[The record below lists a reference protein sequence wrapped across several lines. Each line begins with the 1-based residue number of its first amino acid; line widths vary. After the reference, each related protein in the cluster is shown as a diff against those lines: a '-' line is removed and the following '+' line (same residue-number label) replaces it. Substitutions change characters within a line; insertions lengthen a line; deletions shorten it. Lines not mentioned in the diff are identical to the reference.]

1 MIKKTVELGFFLA
14 LALIL
19 AYVES
24 LIPFSF
30 GIPGIKLGLP
40 NLIVVLLLYREGT
53 IQTNGIDGCDTA
65 QSNRNGHNRKFVT
78 VPQIR
83 RLQKGMVISA
93 EQKAA
98 LRGNRNKQDGVKEAL
113 LVNGLRIILSGFLF
127 SNLYTILYALAGA
140 LCSFTAM
147 LLGRRL
153 KCFSMIGVSVLGGVF
168 HNIGQIIVAMLVV
181 ETVYVGYYVPYLIV
195 AGTVTGAVL
204 GFIAMEL
211 MPYLYRLNNKP
222 Y

>member
-1 MIKKTVELGFFLA
+1 MIKRIVELGFFLA

-40 NLIVVLLLYREGT
+40 NLIVVLLLYRDGT
-53 IQTNGIDGCDTA
+53 EQSNVIDG
-65 QSNRNGHNRKFVT
+65 RK
-78 VPQIR
+78 R
-83 RLQKGMVISA
+83 
-93 EQKAA
+93 
-98 LRGNRNKQDGVKEAL
+98 DGVREAL

-140 LCSFTAM
+140 VCSFVAM

-168 HNIGQIIVAMLVV
+168 HNIGQIIVAILVV
-181 ETVYVGYYVPYLIV
+181 ETVYVGYYIPYLIV
-195 AGTVTGAVL
+195 AGTMTGAVL

-211 MPYLYRLNNKP
+211 VPYLYRQSNRM

>member
-1 MIKKTVELGFFLA
+1 MTRKIAQLGFFLA

-40 NLIVVLLLYREGT
+40 NLIVVLLLCGGITGQDSRERDIALQDDT
-53 IQTNGIDGCDTA
+53 EQID
-65 QSNRNGHNRKFVT
+65 RRKS
-78 VPQIR
+78 
-83 RLQKGMVISA
+83 GMYGNSA
-93 EQKAA
+93 
-98 LRGNRNKQDGVKEAL
+98 REAFI
-113 LVNGLRIILSGFLF
+113 VNILRIILSGFLF

-140 LCSFTAM
+140 LLSFIAM
-147 LLGRRL
+147 LIGRRMR
-153 KCFSMIGVSVLGGVF
+153 CFSVIGISVLGGVF

-181 ETVYVGYYVPYLIV
+181 ETVYVGYYVPFLIA

-204 GFIAMEL
+204 GIAAMEL
-211 MPYLYRLNNKP
+211 MPYLARTDSEARSLD
-222 Y
+222 

>member
-1 MIKKTVELGFFLA
+1 MIKKTVTLGFFLA

-40 NLIVVLLLYREGT
+40 NLIVVLLLYGNGGT
-53 IQTNGIDGCDTA
+53 QTNRD
-65 QSNRNGHNRKFVT
+65 
-78 VPQIR
+78 
-83 RLQKGMVISA
+83 
-93 EQKAA
+93 
-98 LRGNRNKQDGVKEAL
+98 AL
-113 LVNGLRIILSGFLF
+113 LVNGLRIVLSGFLF

-140 LCSFTAM
+140 VCSFAAM

-153 KCFSMIGVSVLGGVF
+153 KCFSVIGVSVLGGVF

-181 ETVYVGYYVPYLIV
+181 ETVYVGYYIPFLIV

-211 MPYLYRLNNKP
+211 TPYL
-222 Y
+222 

>member
-1 MIKKTVELGFFLA
+1 MIRKTVTLGFFLA

-40 NLIVVLLLYREGT
+40 NLIVVMLLYS
-53 IQTNGIDGCDTA
+53 DDAA
-65 QSNRNGHNRKFVT
+65 QMSSN
-78 VPQIR
+78 
-83 RLQKGMVISA
+83 M
-93 EQKAA
+93 
-98 LRGNRNKQDGVKEAL
+98 RGNKTLNSCVRDAL
-113 LVNGLRIILSGFLF
+113 LVNGLRIVLSGFLF

-140 LCSFTAM
+140 VCSFAAM

-153 KCFSMIGVSVLGGVF
+153 GCFSMIGVSVLGGVF

-181 ETVYVGYYVPYLIV
+181 ETIYVGYYIPFLIIS
-195 AGTVTGAVL
+195 GTVTGAVL
-204 GFIAMEL
+204 GVAAMEL
-211 MPYLYRLNNKP
+211 MPYLHRNRAA
-222 Y
+222 